1 MTDKKTVV
9 SVSLGSSTRNAT
21 IEAELLGNKIAIER
35 RGTDGDLT
43 RAEAEIRQLDGK
55 VDAIGLGGTDLFVTA
70 GKRRYYIRDSVRLAR
85 NAQNTPVVCGAGLKN
100 TLERRVVKQLDPAML
115 WRNKKVLMLSGTDRY
130 GMAEALT
137 QAGAD
142 IVFGDLIFILGLPVV
157 LKSLGALR
165 TMASLLGPVVTNL
178 PISWLYPTG
187 NRQET
192 SVIGWRTRYF
202 DQAEVIAGDFLLLK
216 RYAPED
222 LSGKIVLTNTTTA
235 DDVAMLRQRGVSK
248 LITTTPRYN
257 GRSLATNLLEATFL
271 AISGKTELSDQ
282 EYLDLLEQSGLGPD
296 VIDLTT

>member
-85 NAQNTPVVCGAGLKN
+85 NAQSTPVVCGAGLKN

-142 IVFGDLIFILGLPVV
+142 IVFGDLIFILGLPVA

-187 NRQET
+187 KRQET

-271 AISGKTELSDQ
+271 AISGKTALSDE

-296 VIDLTT
+296 VLDLTT

>member
-85 NAQNTPVVCGAGLKN
+85 NAQSTPVVCGAGLKN

-187 NRQET
+187 KRQET

-271 AISGKTELSDQ
+271 AISGKTELSDE

>member
-85 NAQNTPVVCGAGLKN
+85 NAQSTPVVCGAGLKN

-142 IVFGDLIFILGLPVV
+142 IVFGDLIFILGLPVA

-187 NRQET
+187 KRQET

-271 AISGKTELSDQ
+271 AISGKTELSDE

-296 VIDLTT
+296 VLDLTT

>member
-35 RGTDGDLT
+35 RGTDGNLT

-85 NAQNTPVVCGAGLKN
+85 NAQSTPVVCGAGLKN

-142 IVFGDLIFILGLPVV
+142 IVFGDLIFILGLPVA

-192 SVIGWRTRYF
+192 GVIGWRTRYF

-271 AISGKTELSDQ
+271 AISGKTELSDE

-296 VIDLTT
+296 VLDLTT